1 MKKILSLTVIFLLCF
16 QNFTAQEDENLSN
29 IQEFTPSKLLRI
41 GQWDIKSF
49 WGVFTQTTR
58 TDAGTRSVDI
68 IRETFLTNTNEIFTG
83 VSRNSRVNLGLIFQ
97 IRSNQIGGNNFY
109 DALGVFRFKNDERT
123 TRSGLTTIAPSIRI
137 QPFRSISNF
146 SLTSS
151 FYIPVFEDTP
161 TFNGFNDDFGQ
172 PQRTPFLDQRSF
184 SWETKFFFDKTF
196 GGNQWQVFTQLDTRF
211 NFGEDADEADDDE
224 NSGERFA
231 NESLFLPISA
241 FLSYFPSPKSTV
253 FVNVQQAFL
262 IDRGNGFEQNSTAYG
277 FGAKYQLTRV
287 FNLEASFSDIFR
299 GRNFQG
305 LGNTY
310 SLGIRALF

>member
-1 MKKILSLTVIFLLCF
+1 MKKVLPLFVIFFLIF
-16 QNFTAQEDENLSN
+16 QNFTAQEDEDLSV

-49 WGVFTQTTR
+49 WGVYTQTSR
-58 TDAGTRSVDI
+58 TDQGTAEVDI
-68 IRETFLTNTNEIFTG
+68 LRETFLTNTNEIFTG
-83 VSRNSRVNLGLIFQ
+83 ISKNSRVNIGLIFQ
-97 IRSNQIGGNNFY
+97 VRSNQIGGNNFY

-123 TRSGLTTIAPSIRI
+123 TRSGLTTVAPSIRL

-146 SLTSS
+146 SLTTS

-161 TFNGFNDDFGQ
+161 TFNGFNDDNGD

-196 GGNQWQVFTQLDTRF
+196 GGNQWQLFTQLDTRF
-211 NFGEDADEADDDE
+211 NFGEDSDEADADE
-224 NSGERFA
+224 NSNERFA

-241 FLSYFPSPKSTV
+241 FISYFPTPKITT
-253 FVNVQQAFL
+253 FANIQQAFL
-262 IDRGNGFEQNSTAYG
+262 IDLGNGFEQNSTSYG
-277 FGAKYQLTRV
+277 VGAKYQLTRV

-305 LGNTY
+305 LGETY
-310 SLGIRALF
+310 SLGVRALF